1 MIFWEGCL
9 LKNLTNCLVR
19 MWLFACERI
28 ALSSQNLEKNI
39 SCKKSYQT
47 TGKRIFE
54 VRANTPVSRKPVF
67 LIVSK

>member
-28 ALSSQNLEKNI
+28 ALSSQNVEKNS

-47 TGKRIFE
+47 SGKGMFG
-54 VRANTPVSRKPVF
+54 VRANTPVSRKLVF
-67 LIVSK
+67 LIVSQ